1 MAKTIY
7 YYRVNSKGLPLINS
21 NNKVVGKF
29 PKGRVVI
36 YDPMFK
42 ICCDENITMPT
53 FSNKKQRYFIKLD
66 ERNHPISNSL
76 IMRSSKPKGNWQE
89 VGPVCCTNKNVQ
101 RFVRYSTSFNLADIA
116 YPSYY
121 MYSLTNSSDPADYG
135 RFMTIEDNLQFVKEL
150 TGAVD
155 VQKLNDETMI
165 LHFNEDVSETEFTY
179 YSAEYST
186 EFVGEINTY
195 TVVITTTNSAI
206 IT

>member
-21 NNKVVGKF
+21 NNKIVGKF

-42 ICCDENITMPT
+42 ICCDENITMST

-89 VGPVCCTNKNVQ
+89 VGPKCCIIPPDIIPLILRYTSIDLENSITIIVEEGENVIITT
-101 RFVRYSTSFNLADIA
+101 V
-116 YPSYY
+116 
-121 MYSLTNSSDPADYG
+121 
-135 RFMTIEDNLQFVKEL
+135 E
-150 TGAVD
+150 
-155 VQKLNDETMI
+155 
-165 LHFNEDVSETEFTY
+165 
-179 YSAEYST
+179 
-186 EFVGEINTY
+186 EFVQYLISLDYDASIHSNGDILIKFTEESLEEELVLDILDGEETRTLILTLHNTP
-195 TVVITTTNSAI
+195 SPWGD
-206 IT
+206 